1 MKRETN
7 TRKALS
13 LMGSSLLLF
22 ALALL
27 PVGQHCVL
35 PLALKIF
42 AAVHFVIEKCSVA
55 SRLSSALFCAG
66 ITACCPATSHIIYTH
81 GSEIIGE

>member
-1 MKRETN
+1 MDVF
-7 TRKALS
+7 
-13 LMGSSLLLF
+13 LLLF
-22 ALALL
+22 VWALL

-42 AAVHFVIEKCSVA
+42 VAVHFVTEKCSVA
-55 SRLSSALFCAG
+55 SRLTSAWSMLELLHVAQRLY
-66 ITACCPATSHIIYTH
+66 IIYTH